1 MEQVTSS
8 YKVWFLFWA
17 ILVFDLVFKASS
29 NVEGGLLLLYLL
41 YEAFSFSINVYI
53 Y

>member
-29 NVEGGLLLLYLL
+29 NVEGVWLLLYLL
-41 YEAFSFSINVYI
+41 YQGFSCSINVYI